1 MDSSRLD
8 EQQQRHRDAHEA
20 VIRKQEE
27 ERLAEAARRR
37 EEALVAEDRLRQD
50 LERLAETR
58 RVRNLEKLVGTACG
72 MNHKANTQCKKIFDG
87 INNGI
92 NNQNQGTIRVD
103 DFRVVLQADETVA
116 LRLGLPKAFHTTQ
129 SGSDITAMLMKM
141 FLAEGNTAAMAAQ
154 DRNKGF
160 KSRLEKEGSLSRVH
174 FVRYFSQRPYGKIT
188 IPNAEDAEMEVK
200 TNQMAVDEK
209 QRRFRRAS
217 IVIQHAMRNRRA
229 AKQQEAV
236 ENAPVNKDQS
246 FGRAVFSTISGS
258 EEPEGRQLELS
269 WPRRATV
276 HRSSLGDI
284 FTEINTDTSGFINI
298 RQFM

>member
-72 MNHKANTQCKKIFDG
+72 VNHKANTQCKKIFDG
-87 INNGI
+87 INTKNK
-92 NNQNQGTIRVD
+92 GTISVD
-103 DFRVVLQADETVA
+103 DFRAVLQADETVA

-160 KSRLEKEGSLSRVH
+160 KSRLEKEGLLSRVH
-174 FVRYFSQRPYGKIT
+174 FVRYFAQRPYGKIT

-217 IVIQHAMRNRRA
+217 IVIQHAMRKRRA
-229 AKQQEAV
+229 AKRWEAV
-236 ENAPVNKDQS
+236 KNTLVNKEQS
-246 FGRAVFSTISGS
+246 FGRAVFSTIAGS
-258 EEPEGRQLELS
+258 KERDGRQLELS

-284 FTEINTDTSGFINI
+284 FKEINADTSGFINI